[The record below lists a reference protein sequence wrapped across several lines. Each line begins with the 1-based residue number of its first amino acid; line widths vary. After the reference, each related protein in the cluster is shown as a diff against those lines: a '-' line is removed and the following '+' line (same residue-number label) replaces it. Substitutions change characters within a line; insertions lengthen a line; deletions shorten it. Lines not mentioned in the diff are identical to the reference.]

1 MHENLKKLF
10 GILRGSAQELESM
23 EIGSFQ
29 NMAIVTVLGVL
40 GLSENYLK
48 IGSENM
54 FPETKRSMLSMGV
67 GVSDKE
73 IPFLTPSVS
82 PTRCTEMVIT

>member
-54 FPETKRSMLSMGV
+54 LETKRSMLSMGV